1 MRVRR
6 GKVRTSLL
14 MVIAALGVGVLC
26 SSTVARLQ
34 LAAKPGTGAPQLVSI
49 QQLPFDGEMC
59 AWPSTAPAD
68 PVLMASLEQ
77 DPTTNLFAAMRQQG
91 RGGGAYIPD
100 PSTTEVG
107 RQPTR
112 MIRDEYPTYSY
123 VAVDTK
129 FDEVV
134 LQDNNL
140 WAIRVFRRT
149 ANTPPDA
156 PFTQPERVI
165 QGLKTDVQFNNG
177 IYIDPDDGEISSVE
191 SDTGDKVV
199 VFTHDA
205 LGDIEPARVLK
216 TPHRGYALA
225 VDEGK
230 KELFVSVQY
239 PPRVMVYRKGASGN
253 EAPLRVIEGEKTG
266 LSDVHGIA
274 IDVNRKLIF
283 VANWGAISN
292 YLVAGTGRFELPS
305 ITVYPLDANGDVKPL
320 RVIQGEK
327 TQLNWPHAIS
337 LDPGTGDLYVAN
349 DIGNSILVF
358 HEMDQGDKAPA
369 RIIKGARTGLSN
381 PTGVFVDTKNK
392 EVWVANFGNS
402 TATCYPINANG
413 DAAPIRTIRS
423 APAGYQGL
431 KFGKVEA
438 VAYDSKRD
446 QLLVPN

>member
-1 MRVRR
+1 MRSV
-6 GKVRTSLL
+6 KVRKPLL
-14 MVIAALGVGVLC
+14 ILLAATGAGILC
-26 SSTVARLQ
+26 LSIVERLQ
-34 LAAKPGTGAPQLVSI
+34 LAAQPHTGAPQLLSI
-49 QQLPFDGEMC
+49 QQLPSDGEMC
-59 AWPSTAPAD
+59 AWPSTSPGD
-68 PVLMASLEQ
+68 PVLMASLGQE
-77 DPTTNLFAAMRQQG
+77 PTTNLFAAMSQEQRG
-91 RGGGAYIPD
+91 RSAYTPD
-100 PSTTEVG
+100 PATTEVD
-107 RQPTR
+107 RAPIR

-149 ANTPPDA
+149 ANTTPDG

-165 QGLKTDVQFNNG
+165 QGSKTEVQFNNG
-177 IYIDPDDGEISSVE
+177 LYIDPDDGQIYSVE

-205 LGDIEPARVLK
+205 LGDVEPARILR

-253 EAPLRVIEGEKTG
+253 DAPLRVIEGEKTG

-274 IDVNRKLIF
+274 IDVKRNLIF
-283 VANWGAISN
+283 VANWGAVSN
-292 YLVAGTGRFELPS
+292 YLVPGTGRFELPS

-337 LDPGTGDLYVAN
+337 LDETTGDLYVAN
-349 DIGNSILVF
+349 DIGAGPSG
-358 HEMDQGDKAPA
+358 EWQ
-369 RIIKGARTGLSN
+369 
-381 PTGVFVDTKNK
+381 
-392 EVWVANFGNS
+392 
-402 TATCYPINANG
+402 
-413 DAAPIRTIRS
+413 DAQR
-423 APAGYQGL
+423 
-431 KFGKVEA
+431 V
-438 VAYDSKRD
+438 
-446 QLLVPN
+446 

>member
-1 MRVRR
+1 MHARR
-6 GKVRTSLL
+6 GGMRTALL
-14 MVIAALGVGVLC
+14 TVLLAITVGVLC
-26 SSTVARLQ
+26 SSRIDRFE
-34 LAAKPGTGAPQLVSI
+34 LAAGPGTGAPQLLSVK
-49 QQLPFDGEMC
+49 QLPSDGEMC
-59 AWPSTAPAD
+59 AWPSTPPAD
-68 PVLMASLEQ
+68 PVLMASLQQ
-77 DPTTNLFAAMRQQG
+77 DPTTNLFAALRQQR
-91 RGGGAYIPD
+91 RGGGAYTPD
-100 PSTTEVG
+100 PSTIEVA

-123 VAVDTK
+123 VAVDTR

-140 WAIRVFRRT
+140 WATRVFRRT
-149 ANTPPDA
+149 VNTPPGGL
-156 PFTQPERVI
+156 TQPERVI
-165 QGLKTDVQFNNG
+165 QGPKTEVQFNNG
-177 IYIDPDDGEISSVE
+177 IYIDPDDGQIYSVE

-205 LGDIEPARVLK
+205 LGDVEPARVLK

>member
-1 MRVRR
+1 MRV
-6 GKVRTSLL
+6 GTLIL
-14 MVIAALGVGVLC
+14 AIALGFLC
-26 SSTVARLQ
+26 SSSVDRLQ
-34 LAAKPGTGAPQLVSI
+34 LTAGPGTGVPQLVSI
-49 QQLPFDGEMC
+49 QQLPSDGEMC
-59 AWPSTAPAD
+59 AWPSTPPAD
-68 PVLMASLEQ
+68 PALMVSLGQ
-77 DPTTNLFAAMRQQG
+77 GPNTNLFAALPQQG
-91 RGGGAYIPD
+91 RGAQRYTPD
-100 PSTTEVG
+100 PSTVEVG

-123 VAVDTK
+123 VAVDPK

-140 WAIRVFRRT
+140 WATRVFRRT
-149 ANTPPDA
+149 ANSTPDGPI
-156 PFTQPERVI
+156 TQPERVI
-165 QGLKTDVQFNNG
+165 QGPKTEVQFNNG
-177 IYIDPDDGEISSVE
+177 IYIDPDDGEIYSVE

-199 VFTHDA
+199 VFSHDA
-205 LGDIEPARVLK
+205 LGDVEPARVLK

-230 KELFVSVQY
+230 KELYVSVQY
-239 PPRVMVYRKGASGN
+239 PPRVMVYRKSASGN
-253 EAPLRVIEGEKTG
+253 EAPLRVIEGENTG

-292 YLVAGTGRFELPS
+292 YLVPGTGRFELPS

-320 RVIQGEK
+320 RVIRGEK

-337 LDPGTGDLYVAN
+337 LDPATGDLYVAN

-358 HEMDQGDKAPA
+358 HQTDEGDKAPA
-369 RIIKGARTGLSN
+369 RIIKGGKTGLSN

-392 EVWVANFGNS
+392 EVWAANFGNS
-402 TATCYPINANG
+402 TATVYSINANG
-413 DAAPIRTIRS
+413 DVAPLRMIRS
-423 APAGYQGL
+423 APVGYQGL

>member
-1 MRVRR
+1 MRVQTRE
-6 GKVRTSLL
+6 VRTSLL
-14 MVIAALGVGVLC
+14 IVIVGLTVGVLC
-26 SSTVARLQ
+26 LSLIDRLD
-34 LAAKPGTGAPQLVSI
+34 LAAGPGTGAPQLLSI
-49 QQLPFDGEMC
+49 QELPSDGEMC
-59 AWPSTAPAD
+59 AWPSTPAAD
-68 PVLMASLEQ
+68 PALMASLQ
-77 DPTTNLFAAMRQQG
+77 QNPNTNLFAALRMQ
-91 RGGGAYIPD
+91 GGGRQPYTPD
-100 PSTTEVG
+100 PSTIEVG
-107 RQPTR
+107 RQPER

-123 VAVDTK
+123 VAVDTN

-140 WAIRVFRRT
+140 WATRVFKRT
-149 ANTPPDA
+149 VTTPPGA
-156 PFTQPERVI
+156 LTRPERVI
-165 QGLKTDVQFNNG
+165 QGPKSEVQFNNG
-177 IYIDPDDGEISSVE
+177 LYIDPDDGQIYSVE

-205 LGDIEPARVLK
+205 IGDVEPARVLK

-225 VDEGK
+225 VDEGR
-230 KELFVSVQY
+230 KELYVSVQY

-253 EAPLRVIEGEKTG
+253 DAPLRVIEGENTR

-274 IDVNRKLIF
+274 IDVNRRLLF

-305 ITVYPLDANGDVKPL
+305 ITVYPLDATGDVKPL

-337 LDPGTGDLYVAN
+337 LDTATGDLYVAN

-358 HEMDQGDKAPA
+358 RQTDQGDKPPA
-369 RIIKGARTGLSN
+369 RIIKGQKTGLSN
-381 PTGVFVDTKNK
+381 PTGVFVDTKHR

-402 TATCYPINANG
+402 TATAYSINTNG
-413 DAAPIRTIRS
+413 DLPPIRTIRS
-423 APAGYQGL
+423 APEGYKGL